1 MTDTV
6 LRWLFV
12 PRGCAVLYV
21 PARNHH
27 MIRTS
32 LPTSW
37 GFQPLLA
44 KETASED
51 PKAFGELFKK
61 VSTIDP
67 TPYVCVEEA
76 LKFRQLT
83 CGGEA
88 KIRAYCENIA
98 KEGGKR
104 MAEIL
109 GTEVMDN
116 TTHTL
121 QRCCFV
127 NVRLPLTITH
137 GPASYDPYSRPTL
150 EDPDVG
156 KLQLEDGTV
165 YIRAADASKIAKWM
179 TEKSIKEYETMIP
192 VKFYAGEFWCR
203 ISGQIYLELKDF
215 EWAGLT
221 LKAMCKRVSNGEF
234 KSTTD

>member
-1 MTDTV
+1 
-6 LRWLFV
+6 
-12 PRGCAVLYV
+12 
-21 PARNHH
+21 

-37 GFQPLLA
+37 GFQPLLS

-51 PKAFGELFKK
+51 RKGFGELFKK

-67 TPYVCVEEA
+67 TPYVCVQEA
-76 LKFRQLT
+76 LKFRELT
-83 CGGEA
+83 CGGER

-127 NVRLPLTITH
+127 NVRLPLTIMH
-137 GPASYDPYSRPTL
+137 GPASYDTYPGPTL
-150 EDPDVG
+150 EDPDVR
-156 KLQLEDGTV
+156 KLQSEDGTV
-165 YIRAADASKIAKWM
+165 YVKAADASKIAKWM
-179 TEKSIKEYETMIP
+179 TEKSVKEYETMIP

-203 ISGQIYLELKDF
+203 ISGQIYLELEDF

-221 LKAMCKRVSNGEF
+221 LKEMCKRVSNGEF
-234 KSTTD
+234 KSTAD